1 MHLRPVGAAKV
12 LIICKGWEGL
22 ILAQLRGEDHG
33 DPMGM
38 GPGLVM
44 AVMAMAAMGNGMEMD
59 ENSPFINSLMV
70 NIMIYLLNIVTF

>member
-1 MHLRPVGAAKV
+1 
-12 LIICKGWEGL
+12 
-22 ILAQLRGEDHG
+22 
-33 DPMGM
+33 M

-70 NIMIYLLNIVTF
+70 NIMIYLLKIVTF